1 MKVLVTGGTGVVG
14 AAAVRALLADGHAV
28 RLFSR
33 HAARDAERWRDS
45 GEVEARDG
53 SIGSPLD
60 IAGIA
65 EGCDAILHIA
75 GIVEERPPEITFD
88 RVNVGGT
95 QHLLTEAQRAGVRR
109 FVYVSSLGAE
119 RGESAYHASKRR
131 AEDAVRQFPGEW
143 LICRPGNV
151 YGPGDEVV
159 SLLLQMVRLSPVI
172 PVIDAGDQPFQPI
185 DAEDLGAA
193 LAIAV
198 ARRDLSRQVL
208 LLAGEEVTTTSDLID
223 RLARITGK
231 QAARL
236 PVPSFFAQLGARAA
250 SMIGLRMPVNED
262 KLTMLTE
269 ENVIRPGEVNALTTV
284 LGVRPTPLEEG
295 LRRLAVSQ
303 PEQLPG
309 GGSGAGP
316 VMRRRYWTDLQGIP
330 GTARELFAEF
340 RRRFFD
346 VVPEAAVR
354 EGGEAVGETRLDP
367 GAVLTLA
374 LPMRGHVQVRVVEV
388 TDTSA
393 TLVTLAG
400 HPLAGANTFRIAGV
414 PTGTPSDAPRG
425 GLRFVVE
432 SCDRPSNVVDGLA
445 MTPMG
450 VLFKHWTWNH
460 VVEETA
466 RMFGARP
473 PIDVKMEEH
482 ALEGEEERTAIRE
495 MEEKVERLAREQ
507 EPALQKEARA
517 RLETAAVGKG

>member
-33 HAARDAERWRDS
+33 HADKDVERWRGTGDI
-45 GEVEARDG
+45 EAREG

-60 IAGIA
+60 IAGAA

-75 GIVEERPPEITFD
+75 GIVEERPPEVTFD

-95 QHLLTEAQRAGVRR
+95 QHLLSEAQRAGVRR

-119 RGESAYHASKRR
+119 RGDSAYHSSKRR
-131 AEDAVRQFPGEW
+131 AEDLVLQFPGDW

-151 YGPGDEVV
+151 YGPGDEVI
-159 SLLLQMVRLSPVI
+159 SLLLQMVRISPVV
-172 PVIDAGDQPFQPI
+172 PVIDAGDQPFQPLY
-185 DAEDLGAA
+185 AEDLGAA

-198 ARRDLSRQVL
+198 SRKELSRQVL
-208 LLAGEEVTTTSDLID
+208 LLAGDEVTTTSALID
-223 RLARITGK
+223 RLARITGRE
-231 QAARL
+231 AARL
-236 PVPSFFAQLGARAA
+236 PVPSFFAKLGAQAA

-262 KLTMLTE
+262 KLTMLIE
-269 ENVIRPGEVNALTTV
+269 ENVIRPGEVNALTTI
-284 LGVRPTPLEEG
+284 LGVKPTPLEEG

-303 PEQLPG
+303 PEQLPSG
-309 GGSGAGP
+309 GTGTGP
-316 VMRRRYWTDLQGIP
+316 VMRRRYWANLHGIP
-330 GTARELFAEF
+330 GTAKDLFTEF

-346 VVPEAAVR
+346 VVPEATVR
-354 EGGEAVGETRLDP
+354 EGGEQVGERRLDP
-367 GAVLTLA
+367 GAVLTLS

-400 HPLAGANTFRIAGV
+400 HPLAGSNTFRITGV
-414 PTGTPSDAPRG
+414 PTGTPSDAPHG

-432 SCDRPSNVVDGLA
+432 SCDRPSNLVDGLA

-450 VLFKHWTWNH
+450 TMLKHWTWNN
-460 VVEETA
+460 VVEEA
-466 RMFGARP
+466 AKMFGARP
-473 PIDVKMEEH
+473 PIDVQMEEH
-482 ALEGEEERTAIRE
+482 ALEGEAERQAIRE
-495 MEEKVERLAREQ
+495 MEEKVANLAREQ
-507 EPALQKEARA
+507 EPALQEEAKA
-517 RLETAAVGKG
+517 RLEEASVGKI